1 MSAQSSFLSQTLQAI
16 TTTKMRE
23 QDKRR
28 RLYEAHKS
36 GILETARASPNE
48 KARLSVF
55 LNGFKQLS
63 TSNKG
68 IWYVDADRESLVKN
82 VTRYLEQSYRDPSVS
97 TNILGRFESNFRE
110 KLEQE
115 SQRFEFADLY
125 YRLLSEWTDT
135 HSEPIASLRK
145 DGDDLS
151 GSFEHVQR
159 YNLQDLKDKFSNV
172 VFTPL
177 ETDEVEIDTYLHS
190 LFEDDHASSLLEETR
205 TRVKNFGNSFKAR
218 TTPFNNVV
226 LKQCIQALL
235 TNDLL
240 NDDAK
245 MTLSEFSTHNVVL
258 DEIADVLNLRFSDLD
273 NWSWEA
279 DEGMYYEPRR
289 QANGKFRIMMDQDIL
304 QALFLHYIAVGWCTE
319 LKDAFRRFPTDSRF
333 WQGVPSM
340 TAEEKSRCHYFT
352 NRIPS
357 STSGLVRERMDSFR
371 ETFLLSSLP
380 NSLRDTSD
388 PYGEDK
394 DPEDEKSTG
403 LGIRQ
408 LLLRQIA
415 TDVIIRRS
423 LKGDVAVVQS
433 DLQWYATGL
442 PHSTLFAVLRF
453 WGVSED
459 WISFFRKFAEA
470 PLRLNPTPGEDVRI
484 RKRGIPIT
492 DAFEK
497 LFGECVLFS
506 MDVAVNR
513 LSDMTLIRFHDD
525 LWLSGDPA
533 QCANAWEI
541 IKGFVKVLGLD
552 INASKTGSIYL
563 TNDLKDHGIAA
574 ELPDGPVCMGML
586 QLSDSGDWTI
596 DQKQVSAHIR
606 QLEKQLGQTTSI
618 ISWIQTWNACIGKFF
633 QNTFG
638 KPANCFGQ
646 AHVDAIL
653 ETHATM
659 QRALFPSHDGSVTD
673 YLREQIQHRFGVAE
687 IPDSFFF
694 LPEEFGG
701 LGLQNPFIPF
711 FLLKDQLL
719 WDPLE
724 RMLDFHKA
732 EEKSFK
738 EAAEAYAALSD
749 ADRERHFR
757 RAFDGSPKHRA
768 ILTEDFFTFEEYT
781 AYREKYSPALLTA
794 YTDLMRKPSIQNIH
808 LTNEIKPWFD
818 ELQYS
823 HHVGWN
829 ALSDENKW
837 IMHLYA
843 GELKGRFGALS
854 IVDRNLLPSGVM
866 KMLKG
871 KKVTW
876 NQILWE

>member
-1 MSAQSSFLSQTLQAI
+1 
-16 TTTKMRE
+16 MRE

-28 RLYEAHKS
+28 RLFEAHKME
-36 GILETARASPNE
+36 IIEAARALPNE
-48 KARLSVF
+48 KARLRV
-55 LNGFKQLS
+55 LLDGFKQLS

-68 IWYVDADRESLVKN
+68 IWYVDADRENAVKN
-82 VTRYLEQSYRDPSVS
+82 VTRYLEQSQRDPSVS
-97 TNILGRFESNFRE
+97 ANILGRFENNFRE
-110 KLEQE
+110 KLDQE
-115 SQRFEFADLY
+115 SQRFNFAELY

-135 HSEPIASLRK
+135 HSQPLVESAK
-145 DGDDLS
+145 KEEDMG
-151 GSFEHVQR
+151 GSFEHVQK
-159 YNLQDLKDKFSNV
+159 YNLQDLKDKFSKV
-172 VFTPL
+172 VFTPR
-177 ETDEVEIDTYLHS
+177 ETDEVEIDTYLNS
-190 LFEDDHASSLLEETR
+190 LFDDDHASSLLEEIR
-205 TRVKNFGNSFKAR
+205 TRVKNFGHSFKNRAV
-218 TTPFNNVV
+218 PFNNVV
-226 LKQCIQALL
+226 LKQCIRALL

-240 NDDAK
+240 NDEAK
-245 MTLSEFSTHNVVL
+245 MTLTEFSTQDVVL
-258 DEIADVLNLRFSDLD
+258 DEIADVLNLRFSDLG

-304 QALFLHYIAVGWCTE
+304 QALFLHYIAVGWCAE
-319 LKDAFRRFPTDSRF
+319 LKDAFRQFPTNSRF
-333 WQGVPSM
+333 WRGVPSM
-340 TAEEKSRCHYFT
+340 KADDKSRYRYFT
-352 NRIPS
+352 DRKPD
-357 STSGLVRERMDSFR
+357 STNGLVQEQMGAFR

-380 NSLRDTSD
+380 SSLRDSSD
-388 PYGEDK
+388 PYGEDQ
-394 DPEDEKSTG
+394 DPDDENSTG

-459 WISFFRKFAEA
+459 WINFFRKFAEA
-470 PLRLNPTPGEDVRI
+470 PLRMNPTPGEDVRI

-513 LSDMTLIRFHDD
+513 LSEMTLIRFHDD

-533 QCANAWEI
+533 QVVLAWETI
-541 IKGFVKVLGLD
+541 EGFVKVLGLD
-552 INASKTGSIYL
+552 INTSKTGSMYL
-563 TNDLKDHGIAA
+563 STRPKDNAIATR
-574 ELPDGPVCMGML
+574 LPDGPVCMGML
-586 QLSDSGDWTI
+586 QLTDSADWSI
-596 DQKQVSAHIR
+596 DQKQVKAHVR
-606 QLEKQLGQTTSI
+606 QLHKQLGQCTSI
-618 ISWIQTWNACIGKFF
+618 ISWIQTWNACMGKFF

-659 QRALFPSHDGSVTD
+659 QADLFSSHNGSVTD
-673 YLREQIQHRFGVAE
+673 YLREQISHRFGVE
-687 IPDSFFF
+687 NIPDSFFF

-711 FLLKDQLL
+711 FLLRDQLL
-719 WDPLE
+719 KDPLQ
-724 RMLDFHKA
+724 RMVEFHKA
-732 EEKSFK
+732 EKKSFK
-738 EAAEAYAALSD
+738 ETSETYAALSD
-749 ADRERHFR
+749 SDKERRFR
-757 RAFDGSPKHRA
+757 HAFDGSSKHRD
-768 ILTEDFFTFEEYT
+768 ILTEPFFTFEEYT
-781 AYREKYSPALLTA
+781 AHREKYSPALLSA
-794 YTDLMRKPSIQNIH
+794 YKDLMRKPSIQNIH

-829 ALSDENKW
+829 DLSNENQW

-843 GELKGRFGALS
+843 EELKSRFGALS